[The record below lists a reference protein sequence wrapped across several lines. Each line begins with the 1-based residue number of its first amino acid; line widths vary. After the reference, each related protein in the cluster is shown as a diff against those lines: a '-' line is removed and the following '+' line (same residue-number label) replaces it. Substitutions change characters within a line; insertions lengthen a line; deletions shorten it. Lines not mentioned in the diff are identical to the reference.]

1 LYTPLSNPLRG
12 IHGVYNPIGVISSW
26 TEETWRSILKH
37 IYCRWRDW
45 VFLRGGWDHINRFSS
60 ATLHACSK
68 QWHGFPTLYVA
79 TLSMFNEVWWE
90 VNACFVDIV
99 GSIHNYCLNVILQL
113 QLMVELESITLMLR
127 VRGVLDITLC
137 DKVCQ

>member
-1 LYTPLSNPLRG
+1 
-12 IHGVYNPIGVISSW
+12 
-26 TEETWRSILKH
+26 
-37 IYCRWRDW
+37 
-45 VFLRGGWDHINRFSS
+45 
-60 ATLHACSK
+60 
-68 QWHGFPTLYVA
+68 
-79 TLSMFNEVWWE
+79 M
-90 VNACFVDIV
+90 NACFVDIV